1 MKDPGDENQLI
12 RVLILGGGFGG
23 LECARHL
30 TDRRFDVT
38 VVDRQNHH
46 LFQPLLYQVATA
58 GLSAPEIA
66 QPIRMLLRGQENVT
80 VLMDEAASID
90 VAAKKVVLAGQTLG
104 YDYLVLAMG
113 VRTGYFGHNEW
124 AEHAPGLKSLDDATR
139 IRSQVLRAFE
149 RAEARA
155 DGTEHQRL
163 MTMVV
168 VGGGPTGVEMAGALA
183 ELSRKVL
190 AEDFRHIQPEEAQI
204 VLVEAGPRLLP
215 MFAED
220 LSEYARRRLEKM
232 GVQVRLNTPVK
243 HISSGLVELNDG
255 QIAAGNIIWAAGVE
269 GNPLTKTLPVPQDR
283 AGRLLVQ
290 PDGSLPGFPEIFAV
304 GDMVSLTDK
313 NGVRVPGVAPAA
325 SQMGRHVAGVILSE
339 VMHRERYDATQER
352 AAFGY
357 LDKGSMAT
365 IGRSSAVAAAFGM
378 KFRGFVA
385 WLMWLFIH
393 LLFLVGFRNKIAVFL
408 QWIYSYLTWRRGA
421 RIITR

>member
-1 MKDPGDENQLI
+1 MSPSDNKKAPQ
-12 RVLILGGGFGG
+12 RVVILGGGFGG

-30 TDRRFDVT
+30 TDRRFEVT
-38 VVDRQNHH
+38 LVDRQNHH

-66 QPIRMLLRGQENVT
+66 QPIRMLVRGQENVT
-80 VLMDEAASID
+80 VLMDEAQAID
-90 VAAKKVVLAGQTLG
+90 LTTKKIILAGQTLE
-104 YDYLVLAMG
+104 YDYLILAMG
-113 VRTGYFGHNEW
+113 VSTGYFGHHDW
-124 AEHAPGLKSLDDATR
+124 AQHAPGLKSLDDATR

-149 RAEARA
+149 RAETRS
-155 DGTEHQRL
+155 DDVEHQRL

-190 AEDFRHIQPEEAQI
+190 AEDFRHIRPEEAHVI
-204 VLVEAGPRLLP
+204 LIEAGPRLLP
-215 MFAED
+215 MFEQD
-220 LSEYARRRLEKM
+220 LSEYARYRLGKM
-232 GVQVRLNTPVK
+232 GVQVRLNTMVK
-243 HISSGLVELNDG
+243 HIGPGLVELNDG
-255 QIAAGNIIWAAGVE
+255 QIAAENIVWAAGVE
-269 GNPLTKTLPVPQDR
+269 GNPLTKSLPVPQDR

-290 PDGSLPGFPEIFAV
+290 PDCSLPGFPNVFAV

-339 VMHRERYDATQER
+339 ILHRERYDATQER

-378 KFRGFVA
+378 KFRGFIA

-408 QWIYSYLTWRRGA
+408 QWTYSYFTWRRGA

>member
-1 MKDPGDENQLI
+1 MSDPGVKAAPI
-12 RVLILGGGFGG
+12 RILILGGGFAG

-30 TDRRFDVT
+30 TDPRFAVT

-66 QPIRMLLRGQENVT
+66 QPIRMLVRGQDNVT
-80 VLMDEAASID
+80 VLMDEITAIHME
-90 VAAKKVVLAGQTLG
+90 AKKVVLAGQTLA

-113 VRTGYFGHNEW
+113 VRTGYFGHPEW
-124 AEHAPGLKSLDDATR
+124 AEFAPGLKSLDDATR
-139 IRSQVLRAFE
+139 IRSLVLRAFE
-149 RAEARA
+149 RAETRS
-155 DGTEHQRL
+155 DEVEHRRL

-168 VGGGPTGVEMAGALA
+168 VGGGPTGVEMAGALS

-190 AEDFRHIQPEEAQI
+190 AEDFRHIRPGEAQVI
-204 VLVEAGPRLLP
+204 LIEAGPRLLS

-232 GVQVRLNTPVK
+232 GVQVRLNTMVK
-243 HISSGLVELNDG
+243 HIGPGLVELNEGHID
-255 QIAAGNIIWAAGVE
+255 AENIIWAAGVE
-269 GNPLTKTLPVPQDR
+269 GSPLTKSLPVPHDR

-290 PDGSLPGFPEIFAV
+290 PDTSLPGFPEVFAV

-325 SQMGRHVAGVILSE
+325 SQMGRHVAAVILSE
-339 VMHRERYDATQER
+339 VEHRERYDAAQER

-378 KFRGFVA
+378 KFRGFPA

-408 QWIYSYLTWRRGA
+408 QWTYSYLTWRRGA

>member
-1 MKDPGDENQLI
+1 
-12 RVLILGGGFGG
+12 
-23 LECARHL
+23 
-30 TDRRFDVT
+30 
-38 VVDRQNHH
+38 
-46 LFQPLLYQVATA
+46 
-58 GLSAPEIA
+58 
-66 QPIRMLLRGQENVT
+66 
-80 VLMDEAASID
+80 
-90 VAAKKVVLAGQTLG
+90 
-104 YDYLVLAMG
+104 
-113 VRTGYFGHNEW
+113 
-124 AEHAPGLKSLDDATR
+124 
-139 IRSQVLRAFE
+139 
-149 RAEARA
+149 
-155 DGTEHQRL
+155 

-168 VGGGPTGVEMAGALA
+168 VGGGPTGVEMAGALS

-190 AEDFRHIQPEEAQI
+190 AEDFRHIRPGEAQVI
-204 VLVEAGPRLLP
+204 LIEAGPRLLS

-232 GVQVRLNTPVK
+232 GVQVRLNTMVK
-243 HISSGLVELNDG
+243 HIGPGLVELNDG
-255 QIAAGNIIWAAGVE
+255 HIDAENIIWAAGVE
-269 GNPLTKTLPVPQDR
+269 GSPLTKSLPVPQDR

-290 PDGSLPGFPEIFAV
+290 PDTSLPGFPEVFAV

-339 VMHRERYDATQER
+339 VEHRERYDAAQER

-378 KFRGFVA
+378 KFRGFPA

-408 QWIYSYLTWRRGA
+408 QWTYSYFTWRRGA